1 MPKSDGFSSAKR
13 KPQSS
18 KSALT
23 LVKSS
28 GRPKNPA
35 RARLSVSL
43 ENAIAKKVREFASN
57 ERTSDSAVVEV
68 ALLEFF
74 NSGSPA
80 ILHAVLERL
89 GIATQRRN
97 P

>member
-1 MPKSDGFSSAKR
+1 M
-13 KPQSS
+13 
-18 KSALT
+18 LT

-28 GRPKNPA
+28 NGAKKAN

-43 ENAIAKKVREFASN
+43 EEAIAKKVREFATS

-68 ALLEFF
+68 ALLQFF

-89 GIATQRRN
+89 GIEPQRRGS
-97 P
+97 